1 MSLEGHM
8 RHPGATDQ
16 VKASVLCP
24 QLTTLTTGQMNNM
37 GSLSYRRDSHG
48 LLTAVRDAWHH

>member
-48 LLTAVRDAWHH
+48 LLTAVRDA